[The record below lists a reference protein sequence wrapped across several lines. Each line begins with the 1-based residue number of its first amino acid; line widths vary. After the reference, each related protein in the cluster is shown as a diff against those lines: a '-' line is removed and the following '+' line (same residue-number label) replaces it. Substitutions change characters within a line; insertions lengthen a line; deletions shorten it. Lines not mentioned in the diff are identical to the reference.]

1 MFIPLVLV
9 CRESFFTQEQAD
21 AVFGPLVLGIKI
33 MWSFFAV
40 TLGFGLICLGLT
52 VMYVIKRRAVKAEI
66 ERSSTMFREIPDYD
80 DASKG
85 EVIR

>member
-21 AVFGPLVLGIKI
+21 AVFGALVLGIKV
-33 MWSFFAV
+33 MWSLFAV

-52 VMYVIKRRAVKAEI
+52 VMYVLKRRNVKAEI
-66 ERSSTMFREIPDYD
+66 LRSSTLLD
-80 DASKG
+80 DDFGKD
-85 EVIR
+85 EL